1 MNFPALPLPYPAVP
15 AVLAGVLAAVLLGV
29 LVHRRRPAGRTPAAV
44 RVAALGALLCTAYSG
59 DTSWRFARDHLDMA
73 SRGERTLLFAAG
85 ELALFAMA
93 LMARANLNDP
103 EKNGPGAP
111 GVLVWVVT
119 GVQVI
124 PAYSESGI
132 IAGTVRAFFGPIA
145 AALLWHLAMGIEL
158 RHRGSASQSL
168 PAVLARE
175 LRERLLARLGLA
187 QRGRDAQQISRDRW
201 TRIAT
206 RRAARLADLKE
217 ANARPRRLARARCRL
232 AAAVDRTDAAV
243 LPEQRDVLR
252 DRIAAYRHAD
262 GLAEVSL
269 PSPWEPV
276 TPPPAPVE
284 LEPVPEV
291 PEAYP
296 STRPPVPAAVPA
308 GARLLPIVARPEPE
322 PAENRRHYE
331 ALLRNLVRPG
341 KADVLAAE
349 QPRTRPEVRAE
360 YVPDGPEDDVPDP
373 EDEPVDDS
381 PPPPAEDNLTAQAR
395 IDFTDLFQSGSLPT
409 YEALKLRYKIGQDR
423 AKRIRDEFRRVPA

>member
-1 MNFPALPLPYPAVP
+1 MNFPALPLPYPDVL
-15 AVLAGVLAAVLLGV
+15 AVLAGALAAVLLGV
-29 LVHRRRPAGRTPAAV
+29 LAHRRRTSGRAPAAV

-59 DTSWRFARDHLDMA
+59 DTSWRFARDHLGMV
-73 SRGERTLLFAAG
+73 SRGERTMMFAAAEIG
-85 ELALFAMA
+85 LFAMA

-103 EKNGPGAP
+103 EQNGPGAP
-111 GVLVWVVT
+111 GVLVWVIT

-132 IAGTVRAFFGPIA
+132 VAGTVRAFVGPIL

-158 RHRGSASQSL
+158 RHRGSTSQSL

-217 ANARPRRLARARCRL
+217 TNARPRRLARARSRL

-243 LPEQRDVLR
+243 LPKQRNVLR

-262 GLAEVSL
+262 GLAEVTL

-276 TPPPAPVE
+276 TPTPAPVDP
-284 LEPVPEV
+284 EPVPAELEYVPEPTPAV
-291 PEAYP
+291 PEAV
-296 STRPPVPAAVPA
+296 PPGV
-308 GARLLPIVARPEPE
+308 RLLPIVARPERKQYAFDSFKE
-322 PAENRRHYE
+322 QW
-331 ALLRNLVRPG
+331 VRDHNPG
-341 KADVLAAE
+341 VLAAE
-349 QPRTRPEVRAE
+349 SPRTRPQVHAE
-360 YVPDGPEDDVPDP
+360 YVPDEREYGVPDP
-373 EDEPVDDS
+373 EGEPVDDS
-381 PPPPAEDNLTAQAR
+381 PPPPAEDTLTPRAR
-395 IDFTDLFQSGSLPT
+395 EDFADLLKGGSLPT
-409 YEALKLRYKIGQDR
+409 YGDLKSRYQIGQDR
-423 AKRIRDEFRRVPA
+423 AKRIRDEFLQVRA

>member
-1 MNFPALPLPYPAVP
+1 MNLPVLTTEPMYLAVLGGVLV
-15 AVLAGVLAAVLLGV
+15 AVLAGVLARWRSG
-29 LVHRRRPAGRTPAAV
+29 RPATPWAV
-44 RVAALGALLCTAYSG
+44 VVAALGALVCTAYSG
-59 DTSWRFARDHLDMA
+59 DTSWNFARDHLGMT
-73 SRGERTLLFAAG
+73 SSSERIMMFAAG

-103 EKNGPGAP
+103 AKGEPGAP
-111 GVLVWVVT
+111 GVLVWVIT

-132 IAGTVRAFFGPIA
+132 VAGTVRAFVGPIL

-168 PAVLARE
+168 PAVLGRE

-217 ANARPRRLARARCRL
+217 TNARPRRLARARSRL

-262 GLAEVSL
+262 GLAEVTL

-276 TPPPAPVE
+276 TPASAPAEP
-284 LEPVPEV
+284 EPVPAKPEYV
-291 PEAYP
+291 PEPAP
-296 STRPPVPAAVPA
+296 AVPEAVPA
-308 GARLLPIVARPEPE
+308 GVRLLPITARPKRRTYHLDAFSERLVPDEP
-322 PAENRRHYE
+322 PR
-331 ALLRNLVRPG
+331 
-341 KADVLAAE
+341 VLAAE
-349 QPRTRPEVRAE
+349 PPRTRSEVHAE
-360 YVPDGPEDDVPDP
+360 YVPEEHEYDVPDP
-373 EDEPVDDS
+373 DDEPVDDS

-395 IDFTDLFQSGSLPT
+395 ADFADLFQSGSLPT
-409 YEALKLRYKIGQDR
+409 YDALKSRYRIGQDR
-423 AKRIRDEFRRVPA
+423 AKRIRDEFLQVHA